1 MKAVYNDGEKGC
13 VALSPSPYC
22 CRAAADALSPC
33 SIDIRNDEIPAQYLE
48 SAQAKRAEL
57 VEAIAEVDD
66 ELTEAWLEEREITPI
81 ELGVRPPLPPLA
93 LEPPKLT

>member
-13 VALSPSPYC
+13 VTLSPSPYC

-57 VEAIAEVDD
+57 VEAIMG
-66 ELTEAWLEEREITPI
+66 LRSP
-81 ELGVRPPLPPLA
+81 RPGLRSARSPRSSSACVLLSLLSLSSPRS
-93 LEPPKLT
+93 